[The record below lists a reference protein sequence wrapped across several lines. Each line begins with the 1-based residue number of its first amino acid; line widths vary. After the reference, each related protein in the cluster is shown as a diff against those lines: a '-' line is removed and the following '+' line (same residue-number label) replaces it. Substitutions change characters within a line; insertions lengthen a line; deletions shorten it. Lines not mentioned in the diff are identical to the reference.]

1 MMTKELAREL
11 AERLVILGDDFSMVL
26 PPVADTVA
34 VIHET
39 EKELLGGNV
48 DGILK
53 FLAEEI
59 EEYDG
64 DPTTQ
69 DHADQAKE
77 LYEIIKGEVENCLSD

>member
-1 MMTKELAREL
+1 MTKELAREV

-26 PPVADTVA
+26 PPVAETVA

-53 FLAEEI
+53 SLVEEI

-77 LYEIIKGEVENCLSD
+77 LYTIIKEET